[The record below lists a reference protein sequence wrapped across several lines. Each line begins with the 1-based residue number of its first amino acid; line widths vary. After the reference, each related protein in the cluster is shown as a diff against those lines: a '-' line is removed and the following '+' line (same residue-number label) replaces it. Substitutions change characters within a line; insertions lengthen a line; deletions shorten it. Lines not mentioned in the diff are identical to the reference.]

1 MERSFEKGR
10 SSPHLWVIQCGC
22 SKTRHKLLKITLGG
36 KKASLQP
43 PTLNLEVFA
52 NSSVTCGLAG
62 RTCGL
67 ASSCLNLGEQPLGRV
82 LFWEHV
88 QEGL

>member
-1 MERSFEKGR
+1 MLVF
-10 SSPHLWVIQCGC
+10 SPQVEP
-22 SKTRHKLLKITLGG
+22 GG
-36 KKASLQP
+36 G
-43 PTLNLEVFA
+43 A
-52 NSSVTCGLAG
+52 NSSVICGLAG

-67 ASSCLNLGEQPLGRV
+67 ASSRLNLGEQPLGRV